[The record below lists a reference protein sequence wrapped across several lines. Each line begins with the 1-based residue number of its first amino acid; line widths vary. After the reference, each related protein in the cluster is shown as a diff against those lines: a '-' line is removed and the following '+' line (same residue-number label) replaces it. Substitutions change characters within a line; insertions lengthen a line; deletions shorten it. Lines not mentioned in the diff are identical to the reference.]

1 METIDCRGDAGKI
14 VSMTTTRA
22 TISRIEDLLG
32 QISARFAAED
42 PDEQAWLRDQCSPEA
57 QRVLDSLSV
66 ANLHLLE
73 EIPGEDVPLSSNQ
86 PANIIGLSRT
96 TGVPKG
102 TVSKAVQRLVTQGA
116 VTRHRLPDNSKEV
129 HLRLT
134 AIGAEIQAAHRG
146 LHEQMGSG
154 LTEFLARY
162 SEADLEV
169 LIRVLTDLLH
179 LPREGLRFRPDLLD

>member
-1 METIDCRGDAGKI
+1 
-14 VSMTTTRA
+14 MTTTRA
-22 TISRIEDLLG
+22 TITRIEDLLG

-66 ANLHLLE
+66 QNLHLLD
-73 EIPGEDVPLSSNQ
+73 EIPSEDVPLRSER

-102 TVSKAVQRLVTQGA
+102 TVSKAVQRLEAQGLL
-116 VTRHRLPDNSKEV
+116 TRHRLPGNSKEV

-134 AIGAEIQAAHRG
+134 AVGAEIQAAHRG
-146 LHEQMGSG
+146 LHDQMGAG
-154 LTEFLARY
+154 LTDFLARY
-162 SEADLEV
+162 SDADLEV
-169 LIRVLTDLLH
+169 VSRVLSDLLAM
-179 LPREGLRFRPDLLD
+179 PRVGLRFRPDLLD